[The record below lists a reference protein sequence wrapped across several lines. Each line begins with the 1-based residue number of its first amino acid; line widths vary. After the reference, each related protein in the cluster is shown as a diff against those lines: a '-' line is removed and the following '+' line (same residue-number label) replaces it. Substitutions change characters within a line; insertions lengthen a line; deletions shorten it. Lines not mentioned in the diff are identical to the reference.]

1 MSLGARKKQH
11 LTWVFLSASLFAF
24 MATSILNVGPNALA
38 QSIPSSETEKKKDI
52 FKVIM
57 TIQGLNH
64 DSGDIVT
71 IVSVNEESR
80 VKLFDDS
87 KTYINSVNASDG
99 TGGIIEYVA
108 TFPNMTVGVGE
119 DYKVCALAIKDV
131 NLICKTGNNS
141 PALRPEFIDLYIQ
154 EESPST
160 SQAAMVSDE
169 EE

>member
-1 MSLGARKKQH
+1 LSFRTRKKQH
-11 LTWVFLSASLFAF
+11 LTWAFLSASLLAF
-24 MATSILNVGPNALA
+24 MATSILNIGPNALA

-87 KTYINSVNASDG
+87 KTYIHSVNASDG

-108 TFPNMTVGVGE
+108 TFPNMTVSVGD
-119 DYKVCALAIKDV
+119 DYKVCALTIKDS

-141 PALRPEFIDLYIQ
+141 PALRPEIIDLYIH
-154 EESPST
+154 EERPTS